1 MGSRGESADI
11 VGLQTLIHPKRPLAV
26 FSLSNPPQATSTTIP
41 NMDQYDTLELR
52 NRDVTETLSNVSD
65 FGFNDK
71 YDNLDLR
78 NRTIVETLS
87 PVDDLGQDKKDAGEN
102 GDTNG
107 KEVEE
112 KKFDELELRNRT
124 VTETLSPL
132 ENLGQDKKKEKTS
145 SNGVNGAA
153 PEEKK
158 FDELEL
164 RNRTV
169 TEILSPVAD
178 LGQDN
183 KEDDDT
189 GEVEA
194 KRQKLDGM
202 SLASEGVK
210 E

>member
-1 MGSRGESADI
+1 MG
-11 VGLQTLIHPKRPLAV
+11 
-26 FSLSNPPQATSTTIP
+26 
-41 NMDQYDTLELR
+41 
-52 NRDVTETLSNVSD
+52 
-65 FGFNDK
+65 
-71 YDNLDLR
+71 
-78 NRTIVETLS
+78 TLS

-164 RNRTV
+164 ETGQLLRLCLLWRTWDRTRRKRNPPPM
-169 TEILSPVAD
+169 ES
-178 LGQDN
+178 
-183 KEDDDT
+183 
-189 GEVEA
+189 
-194 KRQKLDGM
+194 M
-202 SLASEGVK
+202 
-210 E
+210 